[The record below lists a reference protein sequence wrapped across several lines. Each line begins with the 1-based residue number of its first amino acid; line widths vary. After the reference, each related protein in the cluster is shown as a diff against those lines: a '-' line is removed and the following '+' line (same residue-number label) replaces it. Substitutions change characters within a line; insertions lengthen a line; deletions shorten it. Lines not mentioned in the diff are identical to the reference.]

1 MSDQV
6 FEAPIMADPSTE
18 VTSPQT
24 NTPEVPRLDM
34 RMLRQIYREHRQL
47 SLEETLEGEI
57 ILATDVPYDA
67 YLKKYEGQSTEW
79 VRGTV
84 IQLMGNN
91 IFHNLLLSFLHDL
104 FRFFLD
110 KRKIDGEVLLAG
122 ISMYVGDD
130 KSARQPDLIVVMP
143 ENLTRLKPTFLN
155 GIGDIV
161 VEIVSPESAKRD
173 KDIKLNEYE
182 LAGVPEYWLF
192 DPRHHEIS
200 AYELDAEGVYRSIPA
215 DAQGRFPSSV
225 LKGLVIDP
233 KWIWEGKL
241 PKISEIMALVNA
253 MLKEPE

>member
-6 FEAPIMADPSTE
+6 FEAPIAETPTE
-18 VTSPQT
+18 VT
-24 NTPEVPRLDM
+24 NTPEVPKLDM
-34 RMLRQIYREHRQL
+34 RMLLAPYREHYEL
-47 SLEETLEGEI
+47 SLEETLDGEI
-57 ILATDVPYDA
+57 VLATDVPYDA
-67 YLKKYEGQSTEW
+67 YLKNYEGQSTEW

-104 FRFFLD
+104 FRCFLA
-110 KRKIDGEVLLAG
+110 KRKIKAKVLLAG
-122 ISMYVGDD
+122 VSMYLGDD

-182 LAGVPEYWLF
+182 RAGVPEYWLF
-192 DPRHHEIS
+192 DPRHHDIT
-200 AYELDAEGVYRSIPA
+200 AYELDAEDVYRSIPA
-215 DAQGRFPSSV
+215 DAQGRFSSSV

-233 KWIWEGKL
+233 KWIWDAEL
-241 PKISEIMALVNA
+241 PDYDEIAELVIA
-253 MLKEPE
+253 MLKEQE